1 MSSLWLRHGPCQEQ
15 HLLGGGT
22 GLQEQ
27 NQDEPVHHTTNIN
40 SVVRTYQFLFTPS
53 LFHHTPTH
61 TAMIATSTPTLKSRP
76 PRKRLHELD
85 RKEGPAIPAK
95 LRLCVYSDYTIVNV
109 IDKSA
114 VISFAVCIFVRQR

>member
-1 MSSLWLRHGPCQEQ
+1 
-15 HLLGGGT
+15 
-22 GLQEQ
+22 
-27 NQDEPVHHTTNIN
+27 
-40 SVVRTYQFLFTPS
+40 
-53 LFHHTPTH
+53 
-61 TAMIATSTPTLKSRP
+61 MIATSTPTLKSRL

-114 VISFAVCIFVRQR
+114 VISFAVCIFVRQKMTNSENEQVVLSDCMLGLWVCS